1 MADSLHLDEE
11 VSGHPPVEGETS
23 TSANMETSSEVNH
36 MEKLNLR
43 MHIGLGKNPG
53 DPPSL
58 LPPEIQPL
66 FFIELAPD
74 STRRGAKCRL
84 YTCGKNIYPGEL
96 RVALNPGMSS
106 WHRMS
111 TDFYHVECFE
121 KIADFSQADFLDR
134 IQPLTRTTWKL
145 RGLKASSVLNGN
157 YLVPGGVER
166 LVLEWKVTRG
176 EWIDKRDGSYDES
189 KNRLDQGF
197 DDLLHKAGS
206 AGYKPQA
213 KPENMERSEYYNLL
227 SCLAP
232 YESDGPDD
240 TEEWNL
246 FDQYLDRTAET
257 LDNPHDLSQMLL
269 RWEIDVMLAT
279 KEEDQLG
286 DVGKEEKLKLN
297 EKAIKALKRLS
308 TIPMPQSFFGDF
320 PFT

>member
-111 TDFYHVECFE
+111 TGRRKF
-121 KIADFSQADFLDR
+121 
-134 IQPLTRTTWKL
+134 P
-145 RGLKASSVLNGN
+145 
-157 YLVPGGVER
+157 
-166 LVLEWKVTRG
+166 
-176 EWIDKRDGSYDES
+176 
-189 KNRLDQGF
+189 
-197 DDLLHKAGS
+197 
-206 AGYKPQA
+206 
-213 KPENMERSEYYNLL
+213 
-227 SCLAP
+227 SC
-232 YESDGPDD
+232 
-240 TEEWNL
+240 
-246 FDQYLDRTAET
+246 R
-257 LDNPHDLSQMLL
+257 
-269 RWEIDVMLAT
+269 
-279 KEEDQLG
+279 
-286 DVGKEEKLKLN
+286 
-297 EKAIKALKRLS
+297 
-308 TIPMPQSFFGDF
+308 
-320 PFT
+320 